1 MFRSKSSYSVQSVE
15 KALDILEL
23 LADESVDA
31 TLPHLAE
38 KLGISRN
45 KAFRLLATLESR
57 DLVQREEHS
66 GVYRIGFNTV
76 GLAQRFIKGANLIK
90 HAHPVMEELAKRH
103 EEAVYLTVLLGEE
116 ILFLDMVDGAHTVKA
131 APLIGK
137 KFPCLSNAPGKVI
150 KALESTDLL
159 EKFFKKG
166 RRKMAPE
173 DLARLENELG
183 EIRQKRVAIDYDGL
197 GEGITD
203 VAVAIKDYAGK
214 VVGAI
219 TLLGP
224 AFRLVA
230 ERIENEIAPSL
241 LEGADMLSMK
251 FGYAKY

>member
-1 MFRSKSSYSVQSVE
+1 MFRSKSSYSVQSVD

-23 LADESVDA
+23 LADESIDA

-38 KLGISRN
+38 KISISRN

-57 DLVQREEHS
+57 GLVQREEHS
-66 GVYRIGFNTV
+66 GVYRIGLNAV

-103 EEAVYLTVLLGEE
+103 NEAIYLTVLLGEDV
-116 ILFLDMVDGAHTVKA
+116 LFLDMVDGAQAVKT
-131 APLIGK
+131 APLVGK

-150 KALESTDLL
+150 KALESSALL
-159 EKFFKKG
+159 EKLFKKG
-166 RRKMAPE
+166 RTRMAPE
-173 DLARLENELG
+173 DLARLEIELG
-183 EIRQKRVAIDYDGL
+183 EIRQKRFAVGYDSL
-197 GEGITD
+197 GDGIVD

-219 TLLGP
+219 TLMGP
-224 AFRLVA
+224 AFRLIA
-230 ERIENEIAPSL
+230 ERIENEITPSL

-251 FGYAKY
+251 FGYAKL